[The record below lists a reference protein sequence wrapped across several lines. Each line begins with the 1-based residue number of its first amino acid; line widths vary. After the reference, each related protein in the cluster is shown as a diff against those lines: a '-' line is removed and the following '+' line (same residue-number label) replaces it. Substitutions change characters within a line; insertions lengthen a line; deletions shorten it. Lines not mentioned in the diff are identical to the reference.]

1 MAIYHCSIRNI
12 SRSSGK
18 SAVASSAYRS
28 GSKMYDEEIG
38 KTFNYSLKKEVAYSE
53 IILCKNAPREYQDRQ
68 VLWNEVQKVEKAS
81 NSRLAREWIVA
92 IPHELSFE
100 ESKELLFGFGKSLAE
115 EGMCIQLDM
124 HLKEGNYHGHFMGTT
139 RPIKENG
146 EWGQKEKKAFKLD
159 ENGQK
164 IPIIDEKTGK
174 QKVRVRKGKGEEKL
188 WERVT
193 VDANDWNKKE
203 KVEEWRKRWA
213 EHCNRYLQ
221 EKDKVDHRSYKRQGI
236 EQEPTIHEGYVAR
249 QMELKGEI
257 SEKCQLNRDIR
268 EYNAIVKWLKEN
280 IYDRIKKLF
289 TKYRGMERDIE
300 DSRRTAF
307 GIRKTEIRTRARHY
321 LNISTNG
328 YDRKA
333 LAGEEGPA
341 EPEHTIRYV
350 NKELEQRKQQ
360 IEFRK
365 SEIDRTESDISE
377 VHKRESEL
385 RKSKLRESEL
395 ARLERERE
403 ISEKYAKFLNTLN
416 MVKDNDVIEKEGVKD
431 ERATENADN
440 GRIIDV
446 NGTTGPEHSETPAG
460 EERPAERENR
470 PAEPDNRTTGTDNKP
485 AEHKEGPTETNQG
498 PAEREEEIDFV
509 YRGRSR

>member
-203 KVEEWRKRWA
+203 KIEEWRKRWA
-213 EHCNRYLQ
+213 EHCNKYLQ
-221 EKDKVDHRSYKRQGI
+221 EHEKIDHRSYKKQGI
-236 EQEPTIHEGYVAR
+236 KQLPTIHEGYVAR
-249 QMELKGEI
+249 QMELKGEV
-257 SEKCQLNRDIR
+257 SEKCQYNREVKKYNELLNWI
-268 EYNAIVKWLKEN
+268 KEN
-280 IYDRIKKLF
+280 VYERIRRLF
-289 TKYRGMERDIE
+289 IN
-300 DSRRTAF
+300 
-307 GIRKTEIRTRARHY
+307 TR
-321 LNISTNG
+321 
-328 YDRKA
+328 
-333 LAGEEGPA
+333 
-341 EPEHTIRYV
+341 
-350 NKELEQRKQQ
+350 ELEQGTNGSRGREKAEREIQESSRRMAEINGHIDGYNSEIEERKQDA
-360 IEFRK
+360 ER
-365 SEIDRTESDISE
+365 R
-377 VHKRESEL
+377 KRELEEHDLKSREEIVVPEPASAPTENSVKDIVDSVQQINSEL
-385 RKSKLRESEL
+385 RIALKQKVE
-395 ARLERERE
+395 AKKERELDEKLLDDE
-403 ISEKYAKFLNTLN
+403 ILELSPE
-416 MVKDNDVIEKEGVKD
+416 D
-431 ERATENADN
+431 ELDEDFYPFWRGK
-440 GRIIDV
+440 GR
-446 NGTTGPEHSETPAG
+446 
-460 EERPAERENR
+460 
-470 PAEPDNRTTGTDNKP
+470 
-485 AEHKEGPTETNQG
+485 
-498 PAEREEEIDFV
+498 
-509 YRGRSR
+509 